1 MNILRS
7 RDGGCE
13 QFLLFNARTLDFC
26 ELLNLQSINPQV
38 LAYFLQILL
47 CRNWCKTVPANTPPP
62 PHQIYKCSC
71 PLQNT
76 SFYELNKMC
85 CETLRK

>member
-62 PHQIYKCSC
+62 PLSN
-71 PLQNT
+71 L
-76 SFYELNKMC
+76 
-85 CETLRK
+85 